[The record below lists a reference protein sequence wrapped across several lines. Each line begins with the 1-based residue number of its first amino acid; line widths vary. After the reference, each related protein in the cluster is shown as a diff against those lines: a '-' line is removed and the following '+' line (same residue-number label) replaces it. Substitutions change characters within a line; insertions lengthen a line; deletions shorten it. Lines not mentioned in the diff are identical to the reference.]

1 MHIFIL
7 YFTLQIQ
14 VVRNHPSYKR
24 PTNGVVAIRDTTI
37 PMNLALYLAESEQ
50 RTAAMITD
58 VKIDG
63 QLCRVALGVLV
74 ETLPNADPENVE
86 RVIQNLEMVSKK
98 GLSSY
103 LTRPTTDDILTTPSS
118 SIVNPLFTP
127 IPTTDS
133 GPGFESLPGE
143 EKESESE
150 GMFRSFEPILERI
163 LDDTL
168 MNMGVSLSWT
178 KTPSYACNCKSPSLL
193 WL

>member
-1 MHIFIL
+1 M
-7 YFTLQIQ
+7 LQIQ

-86 RVIQNLEMVSKK
+86 HVIQNLEMVSKK

-103 LTRPTTDDILTTPSS
+103 LTRPTTDDILTPSTATTPTSS

-127 IPTTDS
+127 TPTTDS
-133 GPGFESLPGE
+133 GPGFESSTGE
-143 EKESESE
+143 ESESE

-178 KTPSYACNCKSPSLL
+178 KTPSYACNCKPPSLCL
-193 WL
+193 